1 MLSNDLTSKIINQGR
16 QHQPNDISMVMKKK
30 NQIAKVATPSKKIK
44 KWFDKILLNHTKA
57 STV

>member
-44 KWFDKILLNHTKA
+44 K
-57 STV
+57 